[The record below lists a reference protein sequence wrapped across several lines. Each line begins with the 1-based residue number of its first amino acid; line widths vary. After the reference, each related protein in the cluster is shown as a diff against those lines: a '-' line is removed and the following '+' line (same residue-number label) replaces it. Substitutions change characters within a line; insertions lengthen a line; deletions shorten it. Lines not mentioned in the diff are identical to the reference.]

1 MILNIFI
8 LVLAVEIIAKR
19 PPERP
24 PDGGPII
31 KYHCQPGKRLWCS
44 RNGVPPDPR
53 LKSQFSGPFFPIPP
67 VKCSRAP
74 DPDGPGPVNVNPD
87 PDWPTGPTVPYD
99 PYDPGPIYYGP
110 FVPIPPVKCRPIVPI
125 PPIPQCG
132 TQFGGPIP
140 DPGCGP
146 KPYTP
151 RDPTTPKWR
160 RLLPCCLCCKIN
172 QMTQLTW
179 KW

>member
-1 MILNIFI
+1 M
-8 LVLAVEIIAKR
+8 
-19 PPERP
+19 
-24 PDGGPII
+24 D
-31 KYHCQPGKRLWCS
+31 PGKDYPGLTFCA
-44 RNGVPPDPR
+44 PDPKIY
-53 LKSQFSGPFFPIPP
+53 LPGPFYPGHPDYPDWLGLGPDPIIPP

-179 KW
+179 K

>member
-31 KYHCQPGKRLWCS
+31 KYQCQPGKRLWCS

-53 LKSQFSGPFFPIPP
+53 IKSQLFGPFFPIPP

-74 DPDGPGPVNVNPD
+74 DPDGPGQVNVARAPD
-87 PDWPTGPTVPYD
+87 PDGPGQVNVKC
-99 PYDPGPIYYGP
+99 GP
-110 FVPIPPVKCRPIVPI
+110 FRPIPPVKCPT
-125 PPIPQCG
+125 G
-132 TQFGGPIP
+132 GGPIG
-140 DPGCGP
+140 DP
-146 KPYTP
+146 KPPWWGEPVKAKRKVKLPNKPDGCQWP
-151 RDPTTPKWR
+151 RPPDGWIPKTGK
-160 RLLPCCLCCKIN
+160 RLLPCSLESCVV
-172 QMTQLTW
+172 
-179 KW
+179 